1 MKKLFLTLAVILA
14 GSSIANAQLFIGGQL
29 SVGSLSSDK
38 VTETVTTPTETLTAD
53 YNPSHTFSFGIAPKI
68 GYMLND
74 KMAVGAFLGFDMTT
88 QKNPYDDYGH
98 FDAEGTHK
106 FTNFGGGVFFRYYL
120 INADKFSFYGEA
132 QVGIKLGTEND
143 TYVYTDASKTVT
155 VDKKGPKST
164 TLGIGIIPG
173 ISYKLNDHFA
183 LDANFDILSLGFE
196 HSKQTYKE
204 EDGNE
209 KYEYSSINNN
219 LGLRVN
225 NGGISVGF
233 HYNF

>member
-1 MKKLFLTLAVILA
+1 MKKLFLTLAVIFA

-38 VTETVTTPTETLTAD
+38 ATEIVTTPSETITTD
-53 YNPSHTFSFGIAPKI
+53 YNPSHTFSFGIAPKV

-74 KMAVGAFLGFDMTT
+74 KMAIGAFVGFDMVTM
-88 QKNPYDDYGH
+88 KDPYDNYRV

-106 FTNFGGGVFFRYYL
+106 YTNFGGGVFFRYYL
-120 INADKFSFYGEA
+120 INGEKFSLYGEA
-132 QVGIKLGTEND
+132 QAGIKLGTEND

-155 VDKKGPKST
+155 VDKKGPKTT
-164 TLGIGIIPG
+164 TLGIGIVPG

-183 LDANFDILSLGFE
+183 LDANIDILSLGFE
-196 HSKQTYKE
+196 HSKQTYKD
-204 EDGNE
+204 EDGSD
-209 KYEYSSINNN
+209 KYEYSSSDNN